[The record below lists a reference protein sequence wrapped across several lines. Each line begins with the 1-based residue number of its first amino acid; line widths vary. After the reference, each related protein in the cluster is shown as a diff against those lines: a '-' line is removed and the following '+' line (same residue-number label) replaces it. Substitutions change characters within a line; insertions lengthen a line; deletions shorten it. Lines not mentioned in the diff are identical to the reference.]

1 VSTTSA
7 YRECFLY
14 VDADGFEQ
22 ISGELA
28 ERLGTPSRFDR
39 FRTDGFEVEVVRN
52 GLRLPDRPD
61 TFVDWSTKVE
71 VYADAAPDDEV
82 VRFVTDL
89 MGFLRS
95 KHHRVVAACDFED
108 QLPQTDLD

>member
-1 VSTTSA
+1 VSTTQP

-14 VDADGFEQ
+14 VDADSVEQ
-22 ISGELA
+22 VSGELA
-28 ERLGTPSRFDR
+28 ERLGPPRRFDR
-39 FRTDGFEVEVVRN
+39 FEADGIEVDVVRN

-71 VYADAAPDDEV
+71 VYADTASDAEV

-89 MGFLRS
+89 MSFLRS

-108 QLPQTDLD
+108 ELPQTDLD